1 MESIAVNEISQYSH
15 SSQVRII
22 LKDMRLGLGETTLLT
37 TLHPDAKDY
46 FEVNADLG
54 KLYFGGLSV
63 AGFWISLSSFH

>member
-1 MESIAVNEISQYSH
+1 METESRAVNEISRKCPQYSH

-37 TLHPDAKDY
+37 TMHPDAKDY

-54 KLYFGGLSV
+54 KLYF
-63 AGFWISLSSFH
+63 